1 MTKETYSIWLQNSV
15 HNKKIH
21 NLIKR
26 YASEEN
32 KDSFSPHV
40 TLVSN
45 INSEKKALKVL
56 QKLSE
61 NKSSVTFDK
70 VSVGDTYFQKLY
82 LESSDNSYF
91 FSSVANIQGWPSLWV
106 PHLSLCYGDELP
118 KSFNLGELNE
128 LIPITLSFDTL
139 SLYKTGP
146 KVSEWKE
153 ITTQSLH

>member
-1 MTKETYSIWLQNSV
+1 MIKETYSIWLQNSV

-118 KSFNLGELNE
+118 KSFDLGELNE

-153 ITTQSLH
+153 ITTQSLN

>member
-1 MTKETYSIWLQNSV
+1 MNIETYSIWLQNSE
-15 HNKKIH
+15 HNKKISD
-21 NLIKR
+21 LINK
-26 YASEEN
+26 YALDES
-32 KDSFSPHV
+32 KDSFFPHV
-40 TLVSN
+40 TLVTRISTE
-45 INSEKKALKVL
+45 EKANEILE
-56 QKLSE
+56 QLS
-61 NKSSVTFDK
+61 KDKCDIVFDK
-70 VSVGDTYFQKLY
+70 VSVGDTYFQRLY

-91 FSSVANIQGWPSLWV
+91 FNSVSKLQGWPSLWV

-118 KSFNLGELNE
+118 KSFDSGELNE

>member
-1 MTKETYSIWLQNSV
+1 MNIETYSIWLQNSE
-15 HNKKIH
+15 HNKEISD
-21 NLIKR
+21 LINK
-26 YASEEN
+26 YALEES
-32 KDSFSPHV
+32 KDSFFPHV
-40 TLVSN
+40 TIVTRISTKETAVEIL
-45 INSEKKALKVL
+45 E
-56 QKLSE
+56 QLS
-61 NKSSVTFDK
+61 KDKCDIVFDK
-70 VSVGDTYFQKLY
+70 VSVGDTYFQRLY

-91 FSSVANIQGWPSLWV
+91 FNSVSKLQGWPSLWV

-118 KSFNLGELNE
+118 KSFDSGELNE

>member
-45 INSEKKALKVL
+45 INSKENALKIL
-56 QKLSE
+56 QKLSD
-61 NKSSVTFDK
+61 NKSSIVFDK
-70 VSVGDTYFQKLY
+70 VSTGDTYFQKLY
-82 LESSDNSYF
+82 LESSDNTYF
-91 FSSVANIQGWPSLWV
+91 FNSVSKIEGWPSLWV
-106 PHLSLCYGDELP
+106 PHMSLCYGDELP
-118 KSFNLGELNE
+118 KSFDLGELNE
-128 LIPITLSFDTL
+128 LIPITISFDTL

-146 KVSEWKE
+146 NISEWKE
-153 ITTQSLH
+153 ITTLRLN

>member
-1 MTKETYSIWLQNSV
+1 MIKETYSIWLQNSV

-21 NLIKR
+21 DLIKR
-26 YASEEN
+26 YANEEN

-61 NKSSVTFDK
+61 NKSSVIFDK
-70 VSVGDTYFQKLY
+70 VSVGNTYFQKLY

-118 KSFNLGELNE
+118 KSFDLGELNE

-146 KVSEWKE
+146 KVSEWME
-153 ITTQSLH
+153 ITTQPLH

>member
-21 NLIKR
+21 DLIKR

-61 NKSSVTFDK
+61 NKSSVIFDK
-70 VSVGDTYFQKLY
+70 VSVGNTYFQKLY

-118 KSFNLGELNE
+118 KSFDLGELNE

>member
-1 MTKETYSIWLQNSV
+1 MNIETYSIWLQNSE
-15 HNKKIH
+15 HNKKISD
-21 NLIKR
+21 LINK
-26 YASEEN
+26 YALDES
-32 KDSFSPHV
+32 KDSFFPHV
-40 TLVSN
+40 TLVTRISTE
-45 INSEKKALKVL
+45 EKANEILE
-56 QKLSE
+56 QLSKE
-61 NKSSVTFDK
+61 KCDIVFDK
-70 VSVGDTYFQKLY
+70 VSVGDTYFQRLY

-91 FSSVANIQGWPSLWV
+91 FNSVSKLQGWPSLWV

-118 KSFNLGELNE
+118 KSFDSGELNE

>member
-1 MTKETYSIWLQNSV
+1 MIKETYSIWLQNSV

-21 NLIKR
+21 DLIKR
-26 YASEEN
+26 YANEEN

-61 NKSSVTFDK
+61 NKSSVIFDK

-118 KSFNLGELNE
+118 KSFDLGELNE

-153 ITTQSLH
+153 ITTQSLN